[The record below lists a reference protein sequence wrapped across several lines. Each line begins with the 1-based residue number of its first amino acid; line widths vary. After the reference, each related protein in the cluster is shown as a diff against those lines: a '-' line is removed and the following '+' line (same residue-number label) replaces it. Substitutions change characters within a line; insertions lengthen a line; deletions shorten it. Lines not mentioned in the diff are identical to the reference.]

1 MLLEGLTVYA
11 LNKYGIREEYKWT
24 QFPGFSVLCHPK
36 TGKWVALLMR
46 QWDPDA
52 GEMQEVCDL
61 KSGHVVLSERSPEW
75 LSGPFRMKG
84 TSWIG
89 VRFTDETDRGVVLRL
104 FDQAIR
110 LGNPPAKAIVLENPA
125 PETAKERVFQDVP
138 LDFGDWKD
146 SNSAPVPGPDAAS
159 RQTPARGGTG
169 ITDSFFRAT
178 DALPQQ
184 YIDMMDLYDYN
195 DRKSG
200 HAARNFVRQGRFMEN
215 ATDHLP
221 WNGWI
226 RQRFPTYHD
235 LNVRQLR
242 GYFTWR
248 TEIRNGIFRD
258 TNSSLAYLYL
268 YELLNGI
275 GADSPRDTL
284 EKLEAFEAG
293 FLDAGYGDEQMHL
306 NLRRW
311 MYEFSIVHD
320 MPPDVTVRYMHP
332 ETARRDE
339 ALSILKE
346 PQNRA
351 GREICDALLQFAPR
365 WQKQGKVVCDI
376 SGKGPGLFAQ
386 VWRDL
391 VDHKWQDTGQT
402 VFEACF
408 GTAQSY
414 RWYPLSNAVWM
425 DPEQGKDR
433 EYHLSPIRS
442 WSRHQGIW
450 HESRYESLYFN
461 LDRLQVIVRAM
472 ERLLR
477 KEAGIRGSLQ
487 KRPEEAWVEPF
498 ILETVERDRQERE
511 ARKREAERRAAM
523 DSVQID
529 FSSLSKIRQ
538 DAITTMDSLLTEE
551 ETEDLDPVVPRSAHF
566 PPVAPVALDDPDTEA
581 QTQPETAEPQADTMG
596 EPGQTDHEEQPPE
609 ILPADTSGVPGIDLD
624 PVHHQILQ
632 ALLAGKSAQ
641 PLIREHH
648 LLASVVTDAIN
659 EALFDEIGDNALEC
673 EGEDIT
679 LVEDYREDVMDIL
692 GGMKNE

>member
-11 LNKYGIREEYKWT
+11 LNKYGIREDYKWT

-46 QWDPDA
+46 QWDPDT

-125 PETAKERVFQDVP
+125 PQTAKERVFQDVP
-138 LDFGDWKD
+138 LDFGDWKG
-146 SNSAPVPGPDAAS
+146 SNSAPVPAPDAAS

-195 DRKSG
+195 DRKPG
-200 HAARNFVRQGRFMEN
+200 HAGRNFVRQGRFMEN

-275 GADSPRDTL
+275 GADSPRDAL

-320 MPPDVTVRYMHP
+320 MPPEVTFRYMHP
-332 ETARRDE
+332 ETSRRDE

-346 PQNRA
+346 PQNRTD
-351 GREICDALLQFAPR
+351 REICDALLQFAPR
-365 WQKQGKVVCDI
+365 WQKQGKVVRDS
-376 SGKGPGLFAQ
+376 SGRGPALFAQ
-386 VWRDL
+386 AWRDL

-442 WSRHQGIW
+442 WSRHKGIW

-487 KRPEEAWVEPF
+487 KRPEEAWVEPL
-498 ILETVERDRQERE
+498 ILETMERDRQERE
-511 ARKREAERRAAM
+511 ARKREAERKAAM

-538 DAITTMDSLLTEE
+538 DAIATRDSLLTEE
-551 ETEDLDPVVPRSAHF
+551 ETEERTPEVLRSAVF
-566 PPVAPVALDDPDTEA
+566 PTGDPQARDVSDTEA
-581 QTQPETAEPQADTMG
+581 GTQPESAALEADTIG
-596 EPGQTDHEEQPPE
+596 EPGQTDDEERPPE
-609 ILPADTSGVPGIDLD
+609 ILPADTGGVPCIDLD
-624 PVHHQILQ
+624 PVKRQILE
-632 ALLAGKSAQ
+632 ALLTGKSAQ
-641 PLIREHH
+641 PLIREHR

-673 EGEDIT
+673 DGDSIA

-692 GGMKNE
+692 GGMKHE

>member
-84 TSWIG
+84 TNWIG

-138 LDFGDWKD
+138 LDFGDWKG
-146 SNSAPVPGPDAAS
+146 SNSAPVPAPDAAS

-248 TEIRNGIFRD
+248 TEIRNGIFQD
-258 TNSSLAYLYL
+258 ANSSLAYLYL

-275 GADSPRDTL
+275 GADSPQDAL
-284 EKLEAFEAG
+284 EKLEAFETG

-320 MPPDVTVRYMHP
+320 MPPEVTVRYMHP
-332 ETARRDE
+332 ETSRRDE

-346 PQNRA
+346 PQNRTD
-351 GREICDALLQFAPR
+351 REICDALLQFAPR
-365 WQKQGKVVCDI
+365 WQKQGKVVRDS
-376 SGKGPGLFAQ
+376 SGRGPALFAQ
-386 VWRDL
+386 AWRDL

-442 WSRHQGIW
+442 WSRHKGIW

-538 DAITTMDSLLTEE
+538 DAIATRDSLLTEE
-551 ETEDLDPVVPRSAHF
+551 ETEERTPEVPRPAHL
-566 PPVAPVALDDPDTEA
+566 PPVAPAALDDPDTEA

-609 ILPADTSGVPGIDLD
+609 ILPADTSGIPGMDLD
-624 PVHHQILQ
+624 PVKRQILE
-632 ALLAGKSAQ
+632 ALLTGKSAQ
-641 PLIREHH
+641 PLIREHR

-659 EALFDEIGDNALEC
+659 EALFDEIGDNAMEC

>member
-11 LNKYGIREEYKWT
+11 LNKYGIREDYKWT

-46 QWDPDA
+46 QWDPDT

-138 LDFGDWKD
+138 LDFGDWKG
-146 SNSAPVPGPDAAS
+146 SNSAPVPAPDAAS

-248 TEIRNGIFRD
+248 TEIRNGIFQNA
-258 TNSSLAYLYL
+258 NSSLAYLYL

-275 GADSPRDTL
+275 GADSPQDAL

-346 PQNRA
+346 PQNRTD
-351 GREICDALLQFAPR
+351 REICDALLQFAPR
-365 WQKQGKVVCDI
+365 WQKQGKVVRDS
-376 SGKGPGLFAQ
+376 SGRGPGLFAQ

-487 KRPEEAWVEPF
+487 KRPEEAWVEPL
-498 ILETVERDRQERE
+498 ILETIERDRQERE
-511 ARKREAERRAAM
+511 AKELEAQRQAAM

-538 DAITTMDSLLTEE
+538 DAITTRDSLLTEE
-551 ETEDLDPVVPRSAHF
+551 ETEDLDPGVPRPAHF
-566 PPVAPVALDDPDTEA
+566 PPVAPAALDDPDTEA

-641 PLIREHH
+641 PLIREHR

>member
-84 TSWIG
+84 TNWIG

-138 LDFGDWKD
+138 LDFGDWKG
-146 SNSAPVPGPDAAS
+146 SNSAPVPAPDAAS

-195 DRKSG
+195 DHKSG

-248 TEIRNGIFRD
+248 TEIRNGIFQD
-258 TNSSLAYLYL
+258 ANSSLAYLYL

-275 GADSPRDTL
+275 GADSPQDTL
-284 EKLEAFEAG
+284 EKLEAFETG

-320 MPPDVTVRYMHP
+320 MPPEVTVRYMHP
-332 ETARRDE
+332 ETSRRDE

-346 PQNRA
+346 PQNRTD
-351 GREICDALLQFAPR
+351 REICDALLQFAPR
-365 WQKQGKVVCDI
+365 WQKQGKVVRDS
-376 SGKGPGLFAQ
+376 SGRGPALFAQ
-386 VWRDL
+386 AWRDL

-425 DPEQGKDR
+425 DPEQGNDR
-433 EYHLSPIRS
+433 EYRLSPIRS

-487 KRPEEAWVEPF
+487 KRPEEAWVEP
-498 ILETVERDRQERE
+498 
-511 ARKREAERRAAM
+511 
-523 DSVQID
+523 
-529 FSSLSKIRQ
+529 
-538 DAITTMDSLLTEE
+538 
-551 ETEDLDPVVPRSAHF
+551 
-566 PPVAPVALDDPDTEA
+566 
-581 QTQPETAEPQADTMG
+581 
-596 EPGQTDHEEQPPE
+596 
-609 ILPADTSGVPGIDLD
+609 
-624 PVHHQILQ
+624 
-632 ALLAGKSAQ
+632 
-641 PLIREHH
+641 
-648 LLASVVTDAIN
+648 
-659 EALFDEIGDNALEC
+659 
-673 EGEDIT
+673 
-679 LVEDYREDVMDIL
+679 
-692 GGMKNE
+692 

>member
-11 LNKYGIREEYKWT
+11 VNKYGIREEYKWT

-84 TSWIG
+84 TNWIG

-110 LGNPPAKAIVLENPA
+110 LGNPPAKGIVLENPA

-138 LDFGDWKD
+138 LDFGDWK
-146 SNSAPVPGPDAAS
+146 SGNSAPVPAPDAAS

-248 TEIRNGIFRD
+248 TEIRNGIFQD
-258 TNSSLAYLYL
+258 ANSSLAYLYL

-275 GADSPRDTL
+275 GADSPKDTL
-284 EKLEAFEAG
+284 EKLEAFETG

-320 MPPDVTVRYMHP
+320 MPPEVTVRYMHP

-346 PQNRA
+346 PQNRTD
-351 GREICDALLQFAPR
+351 REICDALLQFAPR
-365 WQKQGKVVCDI
+365 WQKQGKVVRDS
-376 SGKGPGLFAQ
+376 SGRGPALFAQ
-386 VWRDL
+386 AWRDL

-442 WSRHQGIW
+442 WSRHKGIW

-538 DAITTMDSLLTEE
+538 DAIATRDSLLTEE
-551 ETEDLDPVVPRSAHF
+551 ETEERTPEVPRPAHF
-566 PPVAPVALDDPDTEA
+566 PPVEPAALDDPDTEA
-581 QTQPETAEPQADTMG
+581 RTQPESAALEADTIG
-596 EPGQTDHEEQPPE
+596 EPGQTDDEERPPE
-609 ILPADTSGVPGIDLD
+609 ILPADTGGESGMDLD
-624 PVHHQILQ
+624 PVHRQILE

-641 PLIREHH
+641 PLIREHR

-673 EGEDIT
+673 DGDSIA
-679 LVEDYREDVMDIL
+679 LVEDYREDVVDIL
-692 GGMKNE
+692 GGMKHE

>member
-11 LNKYGIREEYKWT
+11 LNKYGIREDYKWT

-46 QWDPDA
+46 QWDPDT

-138 LDFGDWKD
+138 LDFGDWKG
-146 SNSAPVPGPDAAS
+146 SNSAPVPDPDAAS

-346 PQNRA
+346 PQNRTD
-351 GREICDALLQFAPR
+351 REICDALLQFAPR
-365 WQKQGKVVCDI
+365 WQKQGKVVRDS
-376 SGKGPGLFAQ
+376 SGRGPALFAQ
-386 VWRDL
+386 AWRDL

-433 EYHLSPIRS
+433 EYQLSPIRS

-461 LDRLQVIVRAM
+461 LDRL
-472 ERLLR
+472 
-477 KEAGIRGSLQ
+477 
-487 KRPEEAWVEPF
+487 
-498 ILETVERDRQERE
+498 
-511 ARKREAERRAAM
+511 
-523 DSVQID
+523 
-529 FSSLSKIRQ
+529 
-538 DAITTMDSLLTEE
+538 
-551 ETEDLDPVVPRSAHF
+551 
-566 PPVAPVALDDPDTEA
+566 
-581 QTQPETAEPQADTMG
+581 
-596 EPGQTDHEEQPPE
+596 
-609 ILPADTSGVPGIDLD
+609 
-624 PVHHQILQ
+624 
-632 ALLAGKSAQ
+632 
-641 PLIREHH
+641 
-648 LLASVVTDAIN
+648 
-659 EALFDEIGDNALEC
+659 
-673 EGEDIT
+673 
-679 LVEDYREDVMDIL
+679 
-692 GGMKNE
+692 

>member
-11 LNKYGIREEYKWT
+11 LNKYGIREDYKWT

-36 TGKWVALLMR
+36 TGKWVVLLMR
-46 QWDPDA
+46 QWDPDT

-125 PETAKERVFQDVP
+125 PQTAKERVFQDVP
-138 LDFGDWKD
+138 LDFGDWKG
-146 SNSAPVPGPDAAS
+146 SNSAPVPAPDAAS

-195 DRKSG
+195 DHKSG

-248 TEIRNGIFRD
+248 TEIRNGIFQD
-258 TNSSLAYLYL
+258 ANSSLAYLYL

-275 GADSPRDTL
+275 GADSPQDTL
-284 EKLEAFEAG
+284 EKLEAFETG

-320 MPPDVTVRYMHP
+320 MPPEVTVRYMHP
-332 ETARRDE
+332 ETSRRDE

-346 PQNRA
+346 PQNRTD
-351 GREICDALLQFAPR
+351 REICDALLQFAPR
-365 WQKQGKVVCDI
+365 WQKQGKVVRDS
-376 SGKGPGLFAQ
+376 SGRGPALFAQ
-386 VWRDL
+386 AWRDL

-433 EYHLSPIRS
+433 EYQLSPIRS

-487 KRPEEAWVEPF
+487 KRPEEAWVEPL
-498 ILETVERDRQERE
+498 ILETIERDRQERE
-511 ARKREAERRAAM
+511 AKELEAQRQAAM

-538 DAITTMDSLLTEE
+538 DAITTRDSLLTEE
-551 ETEDLDPVVPRSAHF
+551 ETEDLDPGVPRPAHF
-566 PPVAPVALDDPDTEA
+566 PPVAPAALDDPDTEA

-648 LLASVVTDAIN
+648 LLPSVVTDAIN
-659 EALFDEIGDNALEC
+659 EALFDEIGDNAMEC

-692 GGMKNE
+692 GGMKHE

>member
-46 QWDPDA
+46 QWNPDA

-84 TSWIG
+84 TNWIG

-138 LDFGDWKD
+138 LDFGDWKG
-146 SNSAPVPGPDAAS
+146 SNSAPVPAPDAAS

-248 TEIRNGIFRD
+248 TEIRNGIFQD
-258 TNSSLAYLYL
+258 ANSSLAYLYL

-275 GADSPRDTL
+275 GADSPKDTL
-284 EKLEAFEAG
+284 EKLEAFETG

-320 MPPDVTVRYMHP
+320 LPPEVTVRYMHP
-332 ETARRDE
+332 ETSRRDE

-346 PQNRA
+346 PQNRTD
-351 GREICDALLQFAPR
+351 REICEALLQFAPR
-365 WQKQGKVVCDI
+365 WQKQGKVVRDS
-376 SGKGPGLFAQ
+376 SGRGPALFAQ
-386 VWRDL
+386 AWRDL

-442 WSRHQGIW
+442 WSRHEGIW

-487 KRPEEAWVEPF
+487 KRPEEAWVEPL
-498 ILETVERDRQERE
+498 ILETIERDRQERE
-511 ARKREAERRAAM
+511 AKELEAQRQAAI

-538 DAITTMDSLLTEE
+538 DAITTRDSLLTEE
-551 ETEDLDPVVPRSAHF
+551 ETEERTPEVPRPAHF
-566 PPVAPVALDDPDTEA
+566 PPVAPAALDDPDTEA

-609 ILPADTSGVPGIDLD
+609 ILPADTGGESGMDLD
-624 PVHHQILQ
+624 PVHRQILE
-632 ALLAGKSAQ
+632 ALLTGKSAQ
-641 PLIREHH
+641 PLIREHR

-659 EALFDEIGDNALEC
+659 EALFDEIGDNAMEC

>member
-61 KSGHVVLSERSPEW
+61 KSGHVVLSEHSPEW

-84 TSWIG
+84 TNWIG

-138 LDFGDWKD
+138 LDFGDWKG
-146 SNSAPVPGPDAAS
+146 SNSAPVPAPDAAS
-159 RQTPARGGTG
+159 RQTPVRGGTG

-248 TEIRNGIFRD
+248 TEIRNGIFQD
-258 TNSSLAYLYL
+258 ANSSLAYLYL

-275 GADSPRDTL
+275 GADSPKDTL
-284 EKLEAFEAG
+284 EKLEAFETG

-320 MPPDVTVRYMHP
+320 MPPEVTVRYMHP
-332 ETARRDE
+332 ETSRRDE

-346 PQNRA
+346 PQNRTD
-351 GREICDALLQFAPR
+351 REICDALLQFAPR
-365 WQKQGKVVCDI
+365 WQKQGKVVRDS
-376 SGKGPGLFAQ
+376 SGRGPALFAQ
-386 VWRDL
+386 AWRDL

-433 EYHLSPIRS
+433 EYPLSPIRS

-477 KEAGIRGSLQ
+477 KEVGIRGSLQ
-487 KRPEEAWVEPF
+487 KRPEEAWVEPL

-511 ARKREAERRAAM
+511 ARKLEAERKAAM
-523 DSVQID
+523 ESVQID

-538 DAITTMDSLLTEE
+538 DAIATRDSLLTEE
-551 ETEDLDPVVPRSAHF
+551 ETEERTPEVPRPTHF
-566 PPVAPVALDDPDTEA
+566 PPVEPAALDDPDTEA
-581 QTQPETAEPQADTMG
+581 GTQPETAEPQADTMG
-596 EPGQTDHEEQPPE
+596 EPGQTDHEERPPE
-609 ILPADTSGVPGIDLD
+609 ILPADTGGESGMDLD
-624 PVHHQILQ
+624 PVHRQILE

-641 PLIREHH
+641 PLIREHR

-659 EALFDEIGDNALEC
+659 EALFDEIGDNAMEC

>member
-75 LSGPFRMKG
+75 LSGPSRMKG
-84 TSWIG
+84 TNWIG

-138 LDFGDWKD
+138 LDFGDWKG
-146 SNSAPVPGPDAAS
+146 SNSAPVPAPDAAS

-195 DRKSG
+195 DRKPG

-320 MPPDVTVRYMHP
+320 LPPEVTVRYMHP
-332 ETARRDE
+332 ETSRRDE

-346 PQNRA
+346 PQNRTD
-351 GREICDALLQFAPR
+351 REICDALLQFAPR
-365 WQKQGKVVCDI
+365 WQKQGKVVRDS
-376 SGKGPGLFAQ
+376 SGRGPALFAQ
-386 VWRDL
+386 AWRDL

-566 PPVAPVALDDPDTEA
+566 PPVAPAALDDPDTEA

-641 PLIREHH
+641 PLIREHL

-659 EALFDEIGDNALEC
+659 EALFDEIGDNALES

-679 LVEDYREDVMDIL
+679 LVEDYREDVLDIL
-692 GGMKNE
+692 GGMMNE

>member
-11 LNKYGIREEYKWT
+11 LNKYGIREDYKWT

-36 TGKWVALLMR
+36 TGKWVVLLMR
-46 QWDPDA
+46 QWDPDT

-84 TSWIG
+84 TNWIG

-138 LDFGDWKD
+138 LDFGDWKG
-146 SNSAPVPGPDAAS
+146 SNSAPVPDPDAAS

-195 DRKSG
+195 DRKPG
-200 HAARNFVRQGRFMEN
+200 HAARNFVRQGRFMQN

-346 PQNRA
+346 PQNRTD
-351 GREICDALLQFAPR
+351 REICDALLQFAPR
-365 WQKQGKVVCDI
+365 WQKQGKVVRDS
-376 SGKGPGLFAQ
+376 SGRGPGLFAQ

-433 EYHLSPIRS
+433 EYQLSPIRS

-487 KRPEEAWVEPF
+487 KRPEEAWVEPL
-498 ILETVERDRQERE
+498 ILETIERDRQERE
-511 ARKREAERRAAM
+511 AKELEAQRQAAM

-538 DAITTMDSLLTEE
+538 DAITTRDSLLTEE
-551 ETEDLDPVVPRSAHF
+551 ETEDLDPGVPRPAHF
-566 PPVAPVALDDPDTEA
+566 PPVAPAALDDPDTEA

-648 LLASVVTDAIN
+648 LLPSVVTDAIN
-659 EALFDEIGDNALEC
+659 EALFDEIGDNAMEC

-692 GGMKNE
+692 GGMKHE

>member
-61 KSGHVVLSERSPEW
+61 KSGHIVLSERSPEW
-75 LSGPFRMKG
+75 LSVPFRMKG
-84 TSWIG
+84 TNWIG

-138 LDFGDWKD
+138 LDFGDWKG
-146 SNSAPVPGPDAAS
+146 SNSAPVPAPDAAS
-159 RQTPARGGTG
+159 RQTPVRGGTG

-248 TEIRNGIFRD
+248 TEIRNGIFQNA
-258 TNSSLAYLYL
+258 NSSLAYLYL

-275 GADSPRDTL
+275 GADSPQDTL
-284 EKLEAFEAG
+284 EKLEAFETG

-320 MPPDVTVRYMHP
+320 MPPEVTVRYMHP
-332 ETARRDE
+332 ETSRRDE

-346 PQNRA
+346 PQNRTD
-351 GREICDALLQFAPR
+351 REICDALLQFAPR
-365 WQKQGKVVCDI
+365 WQKQGKVVRDS
-376 SGKGPGLFAQ
+376 SGRGPALFAQ
-386 VWRDL
+386 AWRDL

-408 GTAQSY
+408 GTAQFY

-442 WSRHQGIW
+442 WSRHKGIW

-538 DAITTMDSLLTEE
+538 DAIATRDSLLTEE
-551 ETEDLDPVVPRSAHF
+551 ETEERTPEVLRSAVF
-566 PPVAPVALDDPDTEA
+566 PTGDPQARDVSDTEA
-581 QTQPETAEPQADTMG
+581 GTQPESAALEADTIG
-596 EPGQTDHEEQPPE
+596 EPGQTDDEERPPE
-609 ILPADTSGVPGIDLD
+609 ILPADTGGVPCIDLD
-624 PVHHQILQ
+624 PVKRQILE
-632 ALLAGKSAQ
+632 ALLTGKSAQ
-641 PLIREHH
+641 PLIREHR

-673 EGEDIT
+673 DGDSIA

-692 GGMKNE
+692 GGMKHE

>member
-11 LNKYGIREEYKWT
+11 LNKYGIREDYKWT

-46 QWDPDA
+46 QWDPDT

-125 PETAKERVFQDVP
+125 PQTAKERVFQDVP
-138 LDFGDWKD
+138 LDFGDWKG
-146 SNSAPVPGPDAAS
+146 SNSAPVPAPDAAS

-195 DRKSG
+195 DRKPG

-320 MPPDVTVRYMHP
+320 LPPEVTVRYMHP
-332 ETARRDE
+332 ETSRRDE

-346 PQNRA
+346 PQNRTD
-351 GREICDALLQFAPR
+351 REICDALLQFAPR
-365 WQKQGKVVCDI
+365 WQKQGKVVRDS
-376 SGKGPGLFAQ
+376 SGRGPALFAQ
-386 VWRDL
+386 AWRDL

-566 PPVAPVALDDPDTEA
+566 PPVAPAALDDPDTEA

-641 PLIREHH
+641 PLIREHL

-679 LVEDYREDVMDIL
+679 LVEDYREDVLDIL
-692 GGMKNE
+692 GGMMNE

>member
-84 TSWIG
+84 TNWIG

-138 LDFGDWKD
+138 LDFGDWK
-146 SNSAPVPGPDAAS
+146 SGNSAPVPAPDAAS

-248 TEIRNGIFRD
+248 TEIRNGIFQD
-258 TNSSLAYLYL
+258 ANSSLAYLYL

-275 GADSPRDTL
+275 GADSPQDAL
-284 EKLEAFEAG
+284 EKLEAFETG

-320 MPPDVTVRYMHP
+320 MPPEVTVRYMHP
-332 ETARRDE
+332 ETSRRDE

-346 PQNRA
+346 PQNRTD
-351 GREICDALLQFAPR
+351 REICDALLQFAPR
-365 WQKQGKVVCDI
+365 WQKQGKVVRDS
-376 SGKGPGLFAQ
+376 SGRGPALFAQ
-386 VWRDL
+386 AWRDL

-442 WSRHQGIW
+442 WSRHKGIW

-461 LDRLQVIVRAM
+461 LDRLQVIARAM

-538 DAITTMDSLLTEE
+538 DAIATRDSLLTEE
-551 ETEDLDPVVPRSAHF
+551 ETEERTPEVLRSAVF
-566 PPVAPVALDDPDTEA
+566 PPVEPAALDDPDTEA
-581 QTQPETAEPQADTMG
+581 GTQPESAALEADTIG
-596 EPGQTDHEEQPPE
+596 EPGQTDHEERPPE

-624 PVHHQILQ
+624 PAHHQILQ
-632 ALLAGKSAQ
+632 ALLTGKSAQ
-641 PLIREHH
+641 PLIREHR

-673 EGEDIT
+673 DGDSIA

-692 GGMKNE
+692 GGMKHE

>member
-11 LNKYGIREEYKWT
+11 VNKYGIREEYKWT

-84 TSWIG
+84 TNWIG

-138 LDFGDWKD
+138 LDFGDWK
-146 SNSAPVPGPDAAS
+146 SGNSAPVPAPDAAS
-159 RQTPARGGTG
+159 RQTPVRGGTG

-248 TEIRNGIFRD
+248 TEIRNGIFQNA
-258 TNSSLAYLYL
+258 NSSLAYLYL

-275 GADSPRDTL
+275 GADSPQDTL
-284 EKLEAFEAG
+284 EKLEAFETG

-320 MPPDVTVRYMHP
+320 MPPEVTFRYMHP
-332 ETARRDE
+332 ETSRRDE

-346 PQNRA
+346 PQNRTD
-351 GREICDALLQFAPR
+351 REICDALLQFAPR
-365 WQKQGKVVCDI
+365 WQKQGKVVRDS
-376 SGKGPGLFAQ
+376 SGRGPALFAQ
-386 VWRDL
+386 AWRDL

-442 WSRHQGIW
+442 WSRHKGIW

-538 DAITTMDSLLTEE
+538 DAIATRDSLLTEE
-551 ETEDLDPVVPRSAHF
+551 ETEERTPEVLRSAVF
-566 PPVAPVALDDPDTEA
+566 PTGDPQARDVSDTEA
-581 QTQPETAEPQADTMG
+581 GTQPESAALEADTIG
-596 EPGQTDHEEQPPE
+596 EPGQTDDEERPPE
-609 ILPADTSGVPGIDLD
+609 ILPADTGGESGMDLD
-624 PVHHQILQ
+624 PVHRQILE

-641 PLIREHH
+641 PLIREHR

-673 EGEDIT
+673 DGDSIA
-679 LVEDYREDVMDIL
+679 LVEDYREDVVDIL
-692 GGMKNE
+692 GGMKHE

>member
-24 QFPGFSVLCHPK
+24 QFPGFSILCHPK

-84 TSWIG
+84 TNWIG

-138 LDFGDWKD
+138 LDFGDWKG
-146 SNSAPVPGPDAAS
+146 SNSAPVPAPDAAS

-248 TEIRNGIFRD
+248 TEIRNGIFQD
-258 TNSSLAYLYL
+258 ANSSLAYLYL

-275 GADSPRDTL
+275 GADSPKDTL
-284 EKLEAFEAG
+284 EKLEAFETG

-320 MPPDVTVRYMHP
+320 LPPEVTVRYMHP
-332 ETARRDE
+332 ETSRRDE

-346 PQNRA
+346 PQNRTD
-351 GREICDALLQFAPR
+351 RDICDALLQFAPR
-365 WQKQGKVVCDI
+365 WQKQGKVVRDS
-376 SGKGPGLFAQ
+376 SGRGPALFAQ
-386 VWRDL
+386 AWRDL

-442 WSRHQGIW
+442 WSRHKGIW

-487 KRPEEAWVEPF
+487 KRPEEAWVEPL
-498 ILETVERDRQERE
+498 ILETIERDRQERE

-538 DAITTMDSLLTEE
+538 DAITTRDSLLTEE
-551 ETEDLDPVVPRSAHF
+551 ETEERTPEVPRPAHF
-566 PPVAPVALDDPDTEA
+566 PPVAPAALDDPDTET

-596 EPGQTDHEEQPPE
+596 EPGQTDHEQRPPE
-609 ILPADTSGVPGIDLD
+609 ILPADTGGESGMDLD
-624 PVHHQILQ
+624 PVHRQILE
-632 ALLAGKSAQ
+632 ALLTGKSAQ
-641 PLIREHH
+641 PLIREHR

-659 EALFDEIGDNALEC
+659 EALFDEIGDNAMEC

>member
-11 LNKYGIREEYKWT
+11 LNKYGIREDYKWT

-84 TSWIG
+84 TNWIG

-138 LDFGDWKD
+138 LDFGDWKS
-146 SNSAPVPGPDAAS
+146 SNSAPVPAPDAAF

-248 TEIRNGIFRD
+248 TEIRNGIFQNA
-258 TNSSLAYLYL
+258 NSSLAYLYL

-275 GADSPRDTL
+275 GADSPQDTL
-284 EKLEAFEAG
+284 EKLEAFETG

-320 MPPDVTVRYMHP
+320 MPPEVTFRYMHP
-332 ETARRDE
+332 ETSRRDE

-346 PQNRA
+346 PQNRTD
-351 GREICDALLQFAPR
+351 REICDALLQFAPR
-365 WQKQGKVVCDI
+365 WQKQGKVVLDS
-376 SGKGPGLFAQ
+376 SGRGPALFAQ
-386 VWRDL
+386 AWRDL

-461 LDRLQVIVRAM
+461 LDRMQVIVRAM

-538 DAITTMDSLLTEE
+538 DAIATRDSLLTEE
-551 ETEDLDPVVPRSAHF
+551 ETEERTPEVLRSAVF
-566 PPVAPVALDDPDTEA
+566 PTGDPQAPDVSDTEA
-581 QTQPETAEPQADTMG
+581 GTQPESAALEADTIG
-596 EPGQTDHEEQPPE
+596 EPGQTDDEERPPE
-609 ILPADTSGVPGIDLD
+609 ILPADTGGESGMNLD
-624 PVHHQILQ
+624 PVKRQILE

-641 PLIREHH
+641 PLIREHR

>member
-1 MLLEGLTVYA
+1 
-11 LNKYGIREEYKWT
+11 
-24 QFPGFSVLCHPK
+24 
-36 TGKWVALLMR
+36 
-46 QWDPDA
+46 
-52 GEMQEVCDL
+52 
-61 KSGHVVLSERSPEW
+61 
-75 LSGPFRMKG
+75 
-84 TSWIG
+84 
-89 VRFTDETDRGVVLRL
+89 
-104 FDQAIR
+104 
-110 LGNPPAKAIVLENPA
+110 
-125 PETAKERVFQDVP
+125 
-138 LDFGDWKD
+138 
-146 SNSAPVPGPDAAS
+146 
-159 RQTPARGGTG
+159 
-169 ITDSFFRAT
+169 
-178 DALPQQ
+178 
-184 YIDMMDLYDYN
+184 
-195 DRKSG
+195 
-200 HAARNFVRQGRFMEN
+200 
-215 ATDHLP
+215 
-221 WNGWI
+221 
-226 RQRFPTYHD
+226 
-235 LNVRQLR
+235 RQLR

-346 PQNRA
+346 PQNRTD
-351 GREICDALLQFAPR
+351 REICDALLQFAPR

-442 WSRHQGIW
+442 WSRHKGIW

-487 KRPEEAWVEPF
+487 KRPEEAWVEPL
-498 ILETVERDRQERE
+498 ILETIERDRQERE
-511 ARKREAERRAAM
+511 AKELEAQRQAAM

-538 DAITTMDSLLTEE
+538 DAITTRDSLLTEE
-551 ETEDLDPVVPRSAHF
+551 ETEDLDPGVPRPAHF
-566 PPVAPVALDDPDTEA
+566 PPVAPAALDDPDTEA

-648 LLASVVTDAIN
+648 LLPSVVTDAIN
-659 EALFDEIGDNALEC
+659 EALFDEIGDNAMEC

-692 GGMKNE
+692 GGMK

>member
-84 TSWIG
+84 TNWIG

-138 LDFGDWKD
+138 LDFGDWK
-146 SNSAPVPGPDAAS
+146 SGNSAPVPAPDAAS

-248 TEIRNGIFRD
+248 TEIRNGIFQD
-258 TNSSLAYLYL
+258 ANSSLAYLYL

-275 GADSPRDTL
+275 GADSPKDTL
-284 EKLEAFEAG
+284 EKLEAFETG

-320 MPPDVTVRYMHP
+320 MPPEVTVRYMHP

-346 PQNRA
+346 PQNRTD
-351 GREICDALLQFAPR
+351 REICDALLQFAPR
-365 WQKQGKVVCDI
+365 WQKQGKVVRDS
-376 SGKGPGLFAQ
+376 SGRGPALFAQ
-386 VWRDL
+386 AWRDL

-442 WSRHQGIW
+442 WSRHKGIW

-566 PPVAPVALDDPDTEA
+566 PPVAPAALDDPDTEA

-641 PLIREHH
+641 PLIREHL

-659 EALFDEIGDNALEC
+659 EALFDEIGDNAMEC
-673 EGEDIT
+673 DGDSIA

-692 GGMKNE
+692 GGIKHE

>member
-11 LNKYGIREEYKWT
+11 VNKYGIREEYKWT

-61 KSGHVVLSERSPEW
+61 KSGHIVLSERSPEW

-84 TSWIG
+84 TNWIG

-138 LDFGDWKD
+138 LDFGDWKG
-146 SNSAPVPGPDAAS
+146 SNSAPVPAPDAAS

-248 TEIRNGIFRD
+248 TEIRNGIFQNA
-258 TNSSLAYLYL
+258 NSSLAYLYL

-275 GADSPRDTL
+275 GADSPQDAL

-320 MPPDVTVRYMHP
+320 MPPEVTVRYMHP
-332 ETARRDE
+332 ETSRRDE

-346 PQNRA
+346 PQNRTD
-351 GREICDALLQFAPR
+351 REICDALLQFAPR
-365 WQKQGKVVCDI
+365 WQKQGKVVRDS
-376 SGKGPGLFAQ
+376 SGRGPALFAQ
-386 VWRDL
+386 AWRDL

-442 WSRHQGIW
+442 WSRHKGIW

-538 DAITTMDSLLTEE
+538 DAIATRDSLLTEE
-551 ETEDLDPVVPRSAHF
+551 ETEERTPEVLRSAVF
-566 PPVAPVALDDPDTEA
+566 PTGDPQARDVSDTEA
-581 QTQPETAEPQADTMG
+581 GTQPESAALEADTIG
-596 EPGQTDHEEQPPE
+596 EPGQTDDEERPPE
-609 ILPADTSGVPGIDLD
+609 ILPADTGGESGMDLD
-624 PVHHQILQ
+624 PVHRQILE
-632 ALLAGKSAQ
+632 ALLTGKSAQ
-641 PLIREHH
+641 PLIREHR

-659 EALFDEIGDNALEC
+659 EALFDEIGDNAMEC
-673 EGEDIT
+673 NGDSIA

-692 GGMKNE
+692 GGMKHE